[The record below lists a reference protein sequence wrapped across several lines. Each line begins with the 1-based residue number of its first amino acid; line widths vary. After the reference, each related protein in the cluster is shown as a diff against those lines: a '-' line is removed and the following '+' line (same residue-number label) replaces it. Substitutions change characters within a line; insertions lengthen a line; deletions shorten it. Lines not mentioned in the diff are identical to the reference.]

1 MGFDKARDTI
11 ATNNGTV
18 IATINGKNRK
28 IGEIIKLESKAEL
41 NVEEVRVLGKRT
53 VGHKPTSMELTGS
66 LSMYLVSSDW
76 LEMNEQWKNGG
87 SEPEISITTTIED
100 SSSSAKKQVVQLID
114 VIFEETL
121 IANQDAEDG
130 LIEFETDFKFD
141 DYKVIQKFN
150 G

>member
-1 MGFDKARDTI
+1 MVFEKARDTFS
-11 ATNNGTV
+11 TNN
-18 IATINGKNRK
+18 
-28 IGEIIKLESKAEL
+28 GEIIKIEAKSEK

-53 VGHKPTSMELTGS
+53 VGHKPTSIELTGS
-66 LSMYLVSSDW
+66 VSMYLASALW
-76 LEMNEQWKNGG
+76 LELDEQWKNGG
-87 SEPEISITTTIED
+87 PQPEISITTTIED
-100 SSSSAKKQVVQLID
+100 ESTSAKKQVVQLMD

-121 IANQDAEDG
+121 ITNQDSEDG

>member
-1 MGFDKARDTI
+1 MAFDKARDVI

-28 IGEIIKLESKAEL
+28 LGEIIKLEAKAEL
-41 NVEEVRVLGKRT
+41 NTEEVRVLGKRV

-66 LSMYLVSSDW
+66 VSMYLVSSLW
-76 LEMNEQWKNGG
+76 LELNEQWKNGG
-87 SEPEISITTTIED
+87 PQPEISITTTVED
-100 SSSSAKKQVVQLID
+100 PTTSAKKQVVQLMD

-121 IANQDAEDG
+121 ITSQDSEDG
-130 LIEFETDFKFD
+130 LLEFETDIKFD
-141 DYKVIQKFN
+141 DYKTIQKFN